1 MDNKDYKLFTLED
14 FLSDDFFIASVKSP
28 VRQSTAFWQDFV
40 ASDPPN
46 ISEYLVAR
54 RYIESSNEILPF
66 ITDREISLL
75 WDNIV
80 AETGLNKPERRPRRK
95 YMLYPAAV
103 AASVLMLFALWPSD
117 DVTRH
122 VEICEYACAKADST
136 ESREAKLILS
146 DAKTVV
152 ITDKEAE
159 IRYDDSKITVS
170 RSQIPKEESAKY
182 NQLIIPK
189 GKMSRLTLS
198 DGTKVWVNANTR
210 IVYPAEFTG
219 KQREIYVD
227 GEIFLDVVHDD
238 RPFIVRT
245 KGLNV
250 EVMGTRFNVCAYDK
264 GELERIVLVEGSVRV
279 ANKAGDNKRVL
290 EPKQMY
296 EAAGGETRVEEVDV
310 RKYASWIEG
319 LYYFDR
325 ERLENVARL
334 LSDYYGVSIVCSEK
348 TGGFACSGKLDL
360 KSDLDEVLLGLSLSL
375 PVVCEHVG
383 DDMYIIVL
391 KND

>member
-1 MDNKDYKLFTLED
+1 MGEYRRGNGTEQTGTASPLEIHA
-14 FLSDDFFIASVKSP
+14 LSGGRRRIGP
-28 VRQSTAFWQDFV
+28 V
-40 ASDPPN
+40 
-46 ISEYLVAR
+46 
-54 RYIESSNEILPF
+54 
-66 ITDREISLL
+66 
-75 WDNIV
+75 
-80 AETGLNKPERRPRRK
+80 
-95 YMLYPAAV
+95 AV
-103 AASVLMLFALWPSD
+103 ALWPSND
-117 DVTRH
+117 GARH
-122 VEICEYACAKADST
+122 VEIYEYACAKADST

-159 IRYDDSKITVS
+159 ICYDDSKITVS
-170 RSQIPKEESAKY
+170 QSQIPKEESAKY

-238 RPFIVRT
+238 RPFIART

-250 EVMGTRFNVCAYDK
+250 EVMGTRFNVCAYDSRK
-264 GELERIVLVEGSVRV
+264 LERVVLVEGSVQV
-279 ANKAGDNKRVL
+279 ADNTGGNKRVL

-296 EAAGGETRVEEVDV
+296 EVAGGETRVEEVDV

-325 ERLENVARL
+325 ERLETVARL
-334 LSDYYGVSIVCSEK
+334 LSDYTESRS
-348 TGGFACSGKLDL
+348 FAARKRAGS
-360 KSDLDEVLLGLSLSL
+360 
-375 PVVCEHVG
+375 PAPA
-383 DDMYIIVL
+383 
-391 KND
+391 NWT

>member
-46 ISEYLVAR
+46 ISD
-54 RYIESSNEILPF
+54 IESSNEILPF

-279 ANKAGDNKRVL
+279 ANKAGGNKRVL

>member
-1 MDNKDYKLFTLED
+1 MNDNDYNLFTLED
-14 FLSDDFFIASVKSP
+14 FLSDDFFIASVKNP
-28 VRQSTAFWQDFV
+28 VRESISFWQDFV

-46 ISEYLVAR
+46 ISEYFVAR
-54 RYIESSNEILPF
+54 RYVESSNEILPF
-66 ITDREISLL
+66 ITDQEISRL
-75 WDNIV
+75 WDNIA
-80 AETGLNKPERRPRRK
+80 AETGLNKPKRFLRRK
-95 YMLYPAAV
+95 YVLYPTVA
-103 AASVLMLFALWPSD
+103 AASVLLLFALWTAINNPP
-117 DVTRH
+117 H
-122 VEICEYACAKADST
+122 GEIYEYACAKTDSAGSKET
-136 ESREAKLILS
+136 KLILS

-170 RSQIPKEESAKY
+170 RSEIPKKESAKY

-210 IVYPAEFTG
+210 VVYPAEFIG

-250 EVMGTRFNVCAYDK
+250 EVMGTRFNVCAYDSQK
-264 GELERIVLVEGSVRV
+264 LERIVLVEGSVRV
-279 ANKAGDNKRVL
+279 ADNAGRNKTVL
-290 EPKQMY
+290 EPEQMY
-296 EAAGGETRVEEVDV
+296 EASEGGTRIEKVDV

-319 LYYFDR
+319 AYYFDK
-325 ERLENVARL
+325 EKLETVARR
-334 LSDYYGVSIVCSEK
+334 LSDYYDVSIVCSERA
-348 TGGFACSGKLDL
+348 GGFICSGKLDL
-360 KSDLDEVLLGLSLSL
+360 KGNLDDVLQGLSLSM
-375 PVVCEHVG
+375 PVTCEHVG
-383 DDMYIIVL
+383 DNMYIIVL
-391 KND
+391 KDK

>member
-14 FLSDDFFIASVKSP
+14 FLSDDFFVASVKSP
-28 VRQSTAFWQDFV
+28 VRESIAFWQDFV

-46 ISEYLVAR
+46 ISEYFVAR

-66 ITDREISLL
+66 ITDQEISRL
-75 WDNIV
+75 WENIA
-80 AETGLNKPERRPRRK
+80 AETGLNKPERRPRWK

-103 AASVLMLFALWPSD
+103 AASVLLLFALWPSND
-117 DVTRH
+117 GARH
-122 VEICEYACAKADST
+122 VEIYEYACAKSDST

-159 IRYDDSKITVS
+159 ICYDDSKITVS
-170 RSQIPKEESAKY
+170 QSQIPKEESAKY

-250 EVMGTRFNVCAYDK
+250 EVMGTRFNVCAYDSRK
-264 GELERIVLVEGSVRV
+264 LERVVLVEGSVQV
-279 ANKAGDNKRVL
+279 ADNTGGNKRVL

-296 EAAGGETRVEEVDV
+296 EVAGGETRVEEVDV

-325 ERLENVARL
+325 ERLETVARL

-348 TGGFACSGKLDL
+348 TGGFTCSGKLDL

-375 PVVCEHVG
+375 PVTCEHVK

>member
-1 MDNKDYKLFTLED
+1 MNDNDYNLFTLED
-14 FLSDDFFIASVKSP
+14 FLSDDFFIASVKNP
-28 VRQSTAFWQDFV
+28 VRESISFWQDFV

-46 ISEYLVAR
+46 ISEYFVAR
-54 RYIESSNEILPF
+54 RYVESSNEILPF
-66 ITDREISLL
+66 ITDQEISRL
-75 WDNIV
+75 WDNIA
-80 AETGLNKPERRPRRK
+80 AETGLNKPKRFLRRK
-95 YMLYPAAV
+95 YVLYPTVA
-103 AASVLMLFALWPSD
+103 AASVLLLFALWTAINNPP
-117 DVTRH
+117 H
-122 VEICEYACAKADST
+122 GEIYEYACAKTDSAGSKET
-136 ESREAKLILS
+136 KLILS

-170 RSQIPKEESAKY
+170 RSEIPKEESAKY

-210 IVYPAEFTG
+210 VVYPAEFIG

-250 EVMGTRFNVCAYDK
+250 EVMGTRFNVCAYDSRK
-264 GELERIVLVEGSVRV
+264 LERIVLVEGSVRV
-279 ANKAGDNKRVL
+279 ADNAGRNKTVL
-290 EPKQMY
+290 EPEQMY
-296 EAAGGETRVEEVDV
+296 EASEGGTRVEKVDV

-319 LYYFDR
+319 AYYFDK
-325 ERLENVARL
+325 EKLETVARR
-334 LSDYYGVSIVCSEK
+334 LSDYYDVPIVCSERA
-348 TGGFACSGKLDL
+348 GGFICSGKLDL
-360 KSDLDEVLLGLSLSL
+360 KGNLDDVLQGLSLSM
-375 PVVCEHVG
+375 PVTCEHVG
-383 DDMYIIVL
+383 DNMYIIVL
-391 KND
+391 KDK

>member
-1 MDNKDYKLFTLED
+1 MNDKDYKLFTLED

-28 VRQSTAFWQDFV
+28 VRESISFWQDFV

-46 ISEYLVAR
+46 ISEYFVAR
-54 RYIESSNEILPF
+54 KYVESSNEILPF
-66 ITDREISLL
+66 ITDQEISRL
-75 WDNIV
+75 WDNIA
-80 AETGLNKPERRPRRK
+80 AETGLNKPKRFPRRK
-95 YMLYPAAV
+95 YVLYPTAA
-103 AASVLMLFALWPSD
+103 AASVLLLFALWTASNNPP
-117 DVTRH
+117 H
-122 VEICEYACAKADST
+122 GEIYEYACAKTDST
-136 ESREAKLILS
+136 SSKETKLILS

-170 RSQIPKEESAKY
+170 RSEIPKEESAKY

-210 IVYPAEFTG
+210 VVYPAEFIG

-227 GEIFLDVVHDD
+227 GEVFLDVVHDD

-250 EVMGTRFNVCAYDK
+250 EVMGTRFNVCAYDSRK
-264 GELERIVLVEGSVRV
+264 LERIVLVEGSVRV
-279 ANKAGDNKRVL
+279 ADNAGRNKTVL
-290 EPKQMY
+290 EPEQMY
-296 EAAGGETRVEEVDV
+296 EASEDGTRVEKVDV

-319 LYYFDR
+319 AYYFDK
-325 ERLENVARL
+325 EKLETVARR
-334 LSDYYGVSIVCSEK
+334 LSDYYDVSIVCSERA
-348 TGGFACSGKLDL
+348 GGFICSGKLDL
-360 KSDLDEVLLGLSLSL
+360 KGNLDDVLQGLSLSM
-375 PVVCEHVG
+375 PVTCEHVG

-391 KND
+391 KDK

>member
-1 MDNKDYKLFTLED
+1 
-14 FLSDDFFIASVKSP
+14 
-28 VRQSTAFWQDFV
+28 
-40 ASDPPN
+40 
-46 ISEYLVAR
+46 
-54 RYIESSNEILPF
+54 
-66 ITDREISLL
+66 
-75 WDNIV
+75 
-80 AETGLNKPERRPRRK
+80 
-95 YMLYPAAV
+95 MLYPAAV

-245 KGLNV
+245 KGLNI

-279 ANKAGDNKRVL
+279 ADKTGGNKRVL

>member
-103 AASVLMLFALWPSD
+103 AASVLMLFTLWPSD

-189 GKMSRLTLS
+189 GKMSRLSLS

-219 KQREIYVD
+219 KQR
-227 GEIFLDVVHDD
+227 
-238 RPFIVRT
+238 
-245 KGLNV
+245 
-250 EVMGTRFNVCAYDK
+250 
-264 GELERIVLVEGSVRV
+264 
-279 ANKAGDNKRVL
+279 
-290 EPKQMY
+290 
-296 EAAGGETRVEEVDV
+296 
-310 RKYASWIEG
+310 
-319 LYYFDR
+319 
-325 ERLENVARL
+325 
-334 LSDYYGVSIVCSEK
+334 
-348 TGGFACSGKLDL
+348 
-360 KSDLDEVLLGLSLSL
+360 
-375 PVVCEHVG
+375 
-383 DDMYIIVL
+383 
-391 KND
+391 

>member
-1 MDNKDYKLFTLED
+1 M
-14 FLSDDFFIASVKSP
+14 KSP

-279 ANKAGDNKRVL
+279 ADKTGGNKRVL

>member
-1 MDNKDYKLFTLED
+1 M
-14 FLSDDFFIASVKSP
+14 
-28 VRQSTAFWQDFV
+28 
-40 ASDPPN
+40 
-46 ISEYLVAR
+46 
-54 RYIESSNEILPF
+54 
-66 ITDREISLL
+66 
-75 WDNIV
+75 
-80 AETGLNKPERRPRRK
+80 
-95 YMLYPAAV
+95 
-103 AASVLMLFALWPSD
+103 
-117 DVTRH
+117 
-122 VEICEYACAKADST
+122 
-136 ESREAKLILS
+136 
-146 DAKTVV
+146 V

-245 KGLNV
+245 KGLNI

-279 ANKAGDNKRVL
+279 ADKTGGNKRVL

>member
-1 MDNKDYKLFTLED
+1 
-14 FLSDDFFIASVKSP
+14 
-28 VRQSTAFWQDFV
+28 
-40 ASDPPN
+40 
-46 ISEYLVAR
+46 
-54 RYIESSNEILPF
+54 
-66 ITDREISLL
+66 
-75 WDNIV
+75 
-80 AETGLNKPERRPRRK
+80 
-95 YMLYPAAV
+95 
-103 AASVLMLFALWPSD
+103 MLFALWPSD

-279 ANKAGDNKRVL
+279 ANKAGGNKRVL